1 MQPSSTRAG
10 MPWLWQGFVFA
21 VLLALIRVIF
31 LIAGHFIHLAV
42 FDFTIDAMINILL
55 VPFLYLVGAVFV
67 GLRASQQTGKMLIGV
82 LAGLATAL
90 LTALIYF
97 FASSIYIVVLLNSTG
112 HKVDPLFLFSPSIAF
127 FFLVSMLPAL
137 VAGLVGGIIGGA
149 VGSAERRT
157 QSATTTTIGTD
168 TSRRRTDQPPS

>member
-31 LIAGHFIHLAV
+31 LIAGHFIHLAIFNFAINAV
-42 FDFTIDAMINILL
+42 INILL
-55 VPFLYLVGAVFV
+55 VPFLYLVVAVFV
-67 GLRASQQTGKMLIGV
+67 GLRASQQTGKMIIGV
-82 LAGLATAL
+82 LAGLGTAL

-97 FASSIYIVVLLNSTG
+97 FASSIYNVVLLNSPG
-112 HKVDPLFLFSPSIAF
+112 HKVDPLIFFSPSIAF
-127 FFLVSMLPAL
+127 FFLVSILPAL

-157 QSATTTTIGTD
+157 QSGTPTTINTGTPI
-168 TSRRRTDQPPS
+168 RRTDQPPS

>member
-31 LIAGHFIHLAV
+31 LITGHFIHLAIFNFAINTV
-42 FDFTIDAMINILL
+42 INILL
-55 VPFLYLVGAVFV
+55 VPFLYLVVAVFV
-67 GLRASQQTGKMLIGV
+67 GLRASQQTGKLIFGV
-82 LAGLATAL
+82 LAGLGTAL

-127 FFLVSMLPAL
+127 FSLVFMLPAL

-149 VGSAERRT
+149 VGSVEHRT
-157 QSATTTTIGTD
+157 QSATTTTISTD
-168 TSRRRTDQPPS
+168 SPRRRTDHPPS

>member
-1 MQPSSTRAG
+1 MQPSTTRAG

-42 FDFTIDAMINILL
+42 FDFTIDAMITILL
-55 VPFLYLVGAVFV
+55 VPFLYLVVAVFV
-67 GLRASQQTGKMLIGV
+67 GLRASQQTGKVIIGV
-82 LAGLATAL
+82 LAGLATGL
-90 LTALIYF
+90 FTALIYF
-97 FASSIYIVVLLNSTG
+97 FASSIYIAVLLNSSG
-112 HKVDPLFLFSPSIAF
+112 HKVNPLFFFSPSIAF
-127 FFLVSMLPAL
+127 FSLVSLLPAL

-157 QSATTTTIGTD
+157 QSATTTTISTG

>member
-1 MQPSSTRAG
+1 MEPPSTRAG

-31 LIAGHFIHLAV
+31 LIAGHFIHLPV
-42 FDFTIDAMINILL
+42 FNFAINAMINILL

-67 GLRASQQTGKMLIGV
+67 GPRASQQTGKMSIGI
-82 LAGLATAL
+82 LAGLGTAL
-90 LTALIYF
+90 LTSLIYF

-112 HKVDPLFLFSPSIAF
+112 HKVDPLFLFSQSIAF

-149 VGSAERRT
+149 VGSVEHRT
-157 QSATTTTIGTD
+157 QSATTTTISTGTP
-168 TSRRRTDQPPS
+168 RRRTDQPPS

>member
-1 MQPSSTRAG
+1 MQPSSTRAR
-10 MPWLWQGFVFA
+10 MSWLWQGFVFA

-31 LIAGHFIHLAV
+31 LITGHFIHLAIFNFAINTV
-42 FDFTIDAMINILL
+42 INILL

-67 GLRASQQTGKMLIGV
+67 GLQASRQTGKMSIGV

-97 FASSIYIVVLLNSTG
+97 FASSIYIIVLLNSTG
-112 HKVDPLFLFSPSIAF
+112 HKVDPLFFFSPSIAF
-127 FFLVSMLPAL
+127 FSLVSMLPAI

-157 QSATTTTIGTD
+157 QSATTTTISTG